1 MPAQYKTK
9 SAYFIM
15 RMEQLTAL
23 IHNFNTD
30 CHKQYT
36 KVSNY
41 LGNRLDESLKEIE
54 RFYYSDF
61 WTSRFR
67 RRLKE
72 EGFRY
77 YPLELDCI
85 LGAISCLREDTKF
98 KLFNEDSNQNG
109 VSNKDTMIALNVN
122 LDKDELNDS
131 HINNIIMHEFG
142 HRQYNQQEFVFIK
155 YLNELTIGFPSLYLN
170 QSLEEKDFSYFT
182 NDNEIRQRI
191 IPIVKEMYDNN
202 WTAKEAYELSANLK
216 RDDIK
221 DIFTKDYIIDLLNN
235 IL

>member
-1 MPAQYKTK
+1 
-9 SAYFIM
+9 
-15 RMEQLTAL
+15 MEKLTAL

-98 KLFNEDSNQNG
+98 KLFDKEQSSNG
-109 VSNKDTMIALNVN
+109 VSDNGTMIALNVN
-122 LDKDELNDS
+122 MNS
-131 HINNIIMHEFG
+131 
-142 HRQYNQQEFVFIK
+142 
-155 YLNELTIGFPSLYLN
+155 
-170 QSLEEKDFSYFT
+170 
-182 NDNEIRQRI
+182 
-191 IPIVKEMYDNN
+191 
-202 WTAKEAYELSANLK
+202 
-216 RDDIK
+216 
-221 DIFTKDYIIDLLNN
+221 
-235 IL
+235 

>member
-1 MPAQYKTK
+1 M
-9 SAYFIM
+9 
-15 RMEQLTAL
+15 
-23 IHNFNTD
+23 N

-36 KVSNY
+36 KVSSY
-41 LGNRLDESLKEIE
+41 LGSKLDDSLKEIE

-61 WTSRFR
+61 WTSRFK

-85 LGAISCLREDTKF
+85 LGAISYLRDNTKF
-98 KLFNEDSNQNG
+98 KLFDENQNKNG
-109 VSNKDTMIALNVN
+109 VSNASTMIALNIN
-122 LDKDELNDS
+122 MSEEKLNDS
-131 HINNIIMHEFG
+131 HINNVIMHEFG

-155 YLNELTIGFPSLYLN
+155 YLNELVIGSPGLYIKNN
-170 QSLEEKDFSYFT
+170 QTLGIEDYPYFT
-182 NDNEIRQRI
+182 NDNELRQRI

-202 WTAKEAYELSANLK
+202 WVAEEAYELSKNLEK
-216 RDDIK
+216 DDIK

>member
-1 MPAQYKTK
+1 M
-9 SAYFIM
+9 
-15 RMEQLTAL
+15 
-23 IHNFNTD
+23 N

-41 LGNRLDESLKEIE
+41 LGSKLDDSLKEIE

-61 WTSRFR
+61 WTSRFK

-85 LGAISCLREDTKF
+85 LGAISYLRDNTKF
-98 KLFNEDSNQNG
+98 KLFDENQNKNG
-109 VSNKDTMIALNVN
+109 VSNASTMIALNIN
-122 LDKDELNDS
+122 MSEEKLNDS
-131 HINNIIMHEFG
+131 HINNVIMHEFG

-155 YLNELTIGFPSLYLN
+155 YLNELTIGSPGLYIKNN
-170 QSLEEKDFSYFT
+170 QTLGIEDYPYFT
-182 NDNEIRQRI
+182 NDNELRQRI

-202 WTAKEAYELSANLK
+202 WTAEEAYELSANLK

-221 DIFTKDYIIDLLNN
+221 DIFIKDYIIDLLNN

>member
-1 MPAQYKTK
+1 M
-9 SAYFIM
+9 
-15 RMEQLTAL
+15 
-23 IHNFNTD
+23 N

-36 KVSNY
+36 KVSSY
-41 LGNRLDESLKEIE
+41 LGSKLDDSLKEIE

-61 WTSRFR
+61 WTSRFK

-85 LGAISCLREDTKF
+85 LGAISYLRDNTKF
-98 KLFNEDSNQNG
+98 KLFDENQNKNG
-109 VSNKDTMIALNVN
+109 VSNASTMIALNVN
-122 LDKDELNDS
+122 MSEEKLNDS
-131 HINNIIMHEFG
+131 HINNVIMHEFG

-155 YLNELTIGFPSLYLN
+155 YLNELVIGSPGLYIKNN
-170 QSLEEKDFSYFT
+170 QTLGIEDYPYFT
-182 NDNEIRQRI
+182 NDNELRQRI
-191 IPIVKEMYDNN
+191 IPIVKEMYDND
-202 WTAKEAYELSANLK
+202 WTAENAYELSENL
-216 RDDIK
+216 RMDDIK

>member
-1 MPAQYKTK
+1 M
-9 SAYFIM
+9 
-15 RMEQLTAL
+15 
-23 IHNFNTD
+23 N

-41 LGNRLDESLKEIE
+41 LGSKLDDSLKEIE

-61 WTSRFR
+61 WTSRFK

-85 LGAISCLREDTKF
+85 LGAISYLRDNTKF
-98 KLFNEDSNQNG
+98 KLFDENQNKNG
-109 VSNKDTMIALNVN
+109 VSNASTMIALNIN
-122 LDKDELNDS
+122 MSEEKLNDS
-131 HINNIIMHEFG
+131 HINNVIMHECG

-155 YLNELTIGFPSLYLN
+155 YLNELTIGSPGLYIKNN
-170 QSLEEKDFSYFT
+170 QTLGIEDYPYFT
-182 NDNEIRQRI
+182 NDNELRQRI
-191 IPIVKEMYDNN
+191 IPIVKEMYDND
-202 WTAKEAYELSANLK
+202 WTAEEAYELSANLK

-221 DIFTKDYIIDLLNN
+221 DIFIKDYIIDLLNN

>member
-1 MPAQYKTK
+1 
-9 SAYFIM
+9 
-15 RMEQLTAL
+15 ME
-23 IHNFNTD
+23 
-30 CHKQYT
+30 YT
-36 KVSNY
+36 KVSSY
-41 LGNRLDESLKEIE
+41 LENKLNNSLKEIE

-61 WTSRFR
+61 WTSRFK

-85 LGAISCLREDTKF
+85 LGAISYLRDNTKF
-98 KLFNEDSNQNG
+98 KLFDANQNKNG
-109 VSNKDTMIALNVN
+109 VSNASTMIALNIN
-122 LDKDELNDS
+122 MSKEKLNDS
-131 HINNIIMHEFG
+131 HINNVIMHEFG

-155 YLNELTIGFPSLYLN
+155 YLNELVIGSPGLYIKNN
-170 QSLEEKDFSYFT
+170 QTLGIEDYPYFT
-182 NDNEIRQRI
+182 NDNELRQRI
-191 IPIVKEMYDNN
+191 IPIVKEMYDND
-202 WTAKEAYELSANLK
+202 WTAEEAYELSANLK

>member
-1 MPAQYKTK
+1 MNTK
-9 SAYFIM
+9 
-15 RMEQLTAL
+15 QLASL
-23 IHNFNTD
+23 IYNTS

-36 KVSNY
+36 NVSEY
-41 LGNRLDESLKEIE
+41 LGGKLDNSLKEIE
-54 RFYYSDF
+54 QFFYSNF
-61 WTSRFR
+61 WISRFK

-109 VSNKDTMIALNVN
+109 VFNKDTMIALNVN

-131 HINNIIMHEFG
+131 YINNIIMHEFG

-155 YLNELTIGFPSLYLN
+155 YLNELTIGSPSLYLN
-170 QSLEEKDFSYFT
+170 QSLEEKDFNYFT

-202 WTAKEAYELSANLK
+202 WMAEEAYELSENFK
-216 RDDIK
+216 RDDIR

>member
-1 MPAQYKTK
+1 M
-9 SAYFIM
+9 
-15 RMEQLTAL
+15 
-23 IHNFNTD
+23 N

-41 LGNRLDESLKEIE
+41 LGSKLDDSLKEIE

-61 WTSRFR
+61 WTSRFK

-85 LGAISCLREDTKF
+85 LGTISYLRDNTKF
-98 KLFNEDSNQNG
+98 KLFEENQNKNG
-109 VSNKDTMIALNVN
+109 VSNASTMIALNIN
-122 LDKDELNDS
+122 MSEEKLNDS
-131 HINNIIMHEFG
+131 HINNVIMHEFG
-142 HRQYNQQEFVFIK
+142 HIQYNQQEFVFIK
-155 YLNELTIGFPSLYLN
+155 YLNELTIGSPGLYIKNN
-170 QSLEEKDFSYFT
+170 QTLGIEDYPYFT
-182 NDNEIRQRI
+182 NDNELRQRI
-191 IPIVKEMYDNN
+191 IPIVKEMYDND
-202 WTAKEAYELSANLK
+202 WVAEEAYELSKNLEK
-216 RDDIK
+216 DDIK

>member
-1 MPAQYKTK
+1 M
-9 SAYFIM
+9 
-15 RMEQLTAL
+15 
-23 IHNFNTD
+23 N
-30 CHKQYT
+30 CHKQHT

-41 LGNRLDESLKEIE
+41 LGSKLDDSLKEIE

-61 WTSRFR
+61 WTSRFK

-85 LGAISCLREDTKF
+85 LGAISYLRDNTKF
-98 KLFNEDSNQNG
+98 KLFDENQNKNG
-109 VSNKDTMIALNVN
+109 VSNASTMIALNIN
-122 LDKDELNDS
+122 MSEEKLNDS
-131 HINNIIMHEFG
+131 HINNVIMHEFG

-155 YLNELTIGFPSLYLN
+155 YLNELVIGSPGLYIKNN
-170 QSLEEKDFSYFT
+170 QTLGIEDYPYFT
-182 NDNEIRQRI
+182 NDNELRQRI
-191 IPIVKEMYDNN
+191 IPIVKEMYDND
-202 WTAKEAYELSANLK
+202 WTAEEAYELSENLK
-216 RDDIK
+216 RDDIR

>member
-1 MPAQYKTK
+1 MNTK
-9 SAYFIM
+9 
-15 RMEQLTAL
+15 QLASL
-23 IHNFNTD
+23 IYNTS

-36 KVSNY
+36 NVSEY
-41 LGNRLDESLKEIE
+41 LGGKLDNSLKEIE
-54 RFYYSDF
+54 QFFYSNF
-61 WTSRFR
+61 WISRFK

-131 HINNIIMHEFG
+131 YINNIIMHEFG

-155 YLNELTIGFPSLYLN
+155 YLNELTIGSPSLYLN
-170 QSLEEKDFSYFT
+170 QSLEEKDFNYFT

-202 WTAKEAYELSANLK
+202 WMAEEAYELSENFK
-216 RDDIK
+216 RDDIR

>member
-1 MPAQYKTK
+1 M
-9 SAYFIM
+9 
-15 RMEQLTAL
+15 
-23 IHNFNTD
+23 N

-36 KVSNY
+36 KVSDY
-41 LGNRLDESLKEIE
+41 LGSKLDDSLKEIE

-61 WTSRFR
+61 WTSRFK

-85 LGAISCLREDTKF
+85 LGAISHLRDNTKF
-98 KLFNEDSNQNG
+98 KLFDENQNKNG
-109 VSNKDTMIALNVN
+109 VSNASTMIALNIN
-122 LDKDELNDS
+122 MSEEKLNDS
-131 HINNIIMHEFG
+131 HINNVIMHEFG

-155 YLNELTIGFPSLYLN
+155 YLNELVIGSPGLYIKNN
-170 QSLEEKDFSYFT
+170 QILGIEDYPYFT
-182 NDNEIRQRI
+182 NDNELRQRI
-191 IPIVKEMYDNN
+191 IPIVKEMYDND
-202 WTAKEAYELSANLK
+202 WTAEEAYELSANLK

-221 DIFTKDYIIDLLNN
+221 DIFIKDYIIDLLNN

>member
-1 MPAQYKTK
+1 M
-9 SAYFIM
+9 
-15 RMEQLTAL
+15 
-23 IHNFNTD
+23 N

-41 LGNRLDESLKEIE
+41 LGSKLDDSLKEIE

-61 WTSRFR
+61 WTSRFK

-85 LGAISCLREDTKF
+85 LGAISYLRDNTKF
-98 KLFNEDSNQNG
+98 KLFDENQNKNG
-109 VSNKDTMIALNVN
+109 VSNASTMIALNIN
-122 LDKDELNDS
+122 MSEEKLNDS
-131 HINNIIMHEFG
+131 HINNVIMHEFG

-155 YLNELTIGFPSLYLN
+155 YLNELVIGSPGLYIKNN
-170 QSLEEKDFSYFT
+170 QTLGIEDYPYFT
-182 NDNEIRQRI
+182 DDNELRQRI

-216 RDDIK
+216 RDDIR
-221 DIFTKDYIIDLLNN
+221 DIFIKDYIINLLNN

>member
-1 MPAQYKTK
+1 M
-9 SAYFIM
+9 
-15 RMEQLTAL
+15 
-23 IHNFNTD
+23 N

-41 LGNRLDESLKEIE
+41 LGSKLDDSLKEIE

-61 WTSRFR
+61 WTSRFK

-85 LGAISCLREDTKF
+85 LGAISYLRDNTKF
-98 KLFNEDSNQNG
+98 KLFDENQNKNG
-109 VSNKDTMIALNVN
+109 VSNAGTMIALNIN
-122 LDKDELNDS
+122 MSEEKLNDS
-131 HINNIIMHEFG
+131 HINNVIMHEFG

-155 YLNELTIGFPSLYLN
+155 YLNELTIGSPGLYIKNN
-170 QSLEEKDFSYFT
+170 QTLGIEDYPYFT
-182 NDNEIRQRI
+182 NDNELRQRI

-202 WTAKEAYELSANLK
+202 WVAEEAYELSKNLEK
-216 RDDIK
+216 DDIK